1 MENKETGGPST
12 IALSIRRTL
21 YWLIAA
27 TVVLYLGVAGLT
39 IFVWSQSAK
48 NTDALCSVRHDAE
61 RRVQQAQQF
70 LVDNPKGIP
79 GIPVSL
85 LQQTINTSQSTVN
98 SLAPLH
104 CPPLQVTPNQ

>member
-1 MENKETGGPST
+1 MENKDTGGPSR